1 MATGDQSDFVSR
13 LKALMPARWF
23 NDSNPILDA
32 VLNGLAQ
39 ALSWIYSLYLY
50 AAMQARI
57 RTATGGWLDLIAYD
71 FFGDRI
77 KREAGQSDADFL
89 NVIRTNMFRERGT
102 RQSIINVLTDLTG
115 IAPDIVEPTRPLD
128 TGSYGGPMIGYGVA
142 GAYGSMMMPYQA
154 FVTAYRPVGV
164 GIPYVAG
171 YRSTPSGYSQASRGE
186 YAPAANLASLTDAQI
201 YAAIASVKMEGTAV
215 WVRILPS
222 TAK

>member
-23 NDSNPILDA
+23 DDSNPILDA

-39 ALSWIYSLYLY
+39 ALSWVYSLYLY

-57 RTATGGWLDLIAYD
+57 LTATGGWLDLIAYD

>member
-1 MATGDQSDFVSR
+1 M
-13 LKALMPARWF
+13 
-23 NDSNPILDA
+23 LDA

-39 ALSWIYSLYLY
+39 ALSWVYSLYLY

-57 RTATGGWLDLIAYD
+57 LTATGGWLDLIAYD

>member
-39 ALSWIYSLYLY
+39 ALAWVYSLYLY
-50 AAMQARI
+50 SALQARI
-57 RTATGGWLDLIAYD
+57 LTATGGWLDLIAYD

-77 KREAGQSDADFL
+77 KREAGQGDGDFL

-102 RQSIINVLTDLTG
+102 RQSIISALEDLTG
-115 IAPDIVEPTRPLD
+115 ITPDIVEPTCPMD
-128 TGSYGGPMIGYGVA
+128 TGAYGGPTIGYGMA

-164 GIPYVAG
+164 GVPYVAG
-171 YRSTPSGYSQASRGE
+171 YTSTPSGYSSPSRGE
-186 YAPAANLASLTDAQI
+186 YAPAANLVSLTDAQI

-215 WVRILPS
+215 WVRILPATS
-222 TAK
+222 K

>member
-23 NDSNPILDA
+23 DDSNPILDA

-39 ALSWIYSLYLY
+39 ALAWAYSLYLF
-50 AAMQARI
+50 AALQTRI
-57 RTATGGWLDLIAYD
+57 LTSTGGWLDLTAYD
-71 FFGDRI
+71 FFGDKV

-154 FVTAYRPVGV
+154 FVTAYRPFGV